1 MPRSR
6 ARSRHF
12 REEFAAEMHG
22 HNCQSDLSSLT
33 EFCFFFKKMQRHLWT
48 EMTTGRA
55 IEAADTFLKTRV
67 TSRKKNERYNIFGK
81 QWTVWR
87 QKK

>member
-1 MPRSR
+1 
-6 ARSRHF
+6 
-12 REEFAAEMHG
+12 
-22 HNCQSDLSSLT
+22 
-33 EFCFFFKKMQRHLWT
+33 MQRHLWT
-48 EMTTGRA
+48 EMTTRRA